1 MTTHFKCASNLEC
14 IDLFLFVRF
23 FWCFR
28 FFCYCI
34 FLFVLLLQQGYFNV
48 TLLPMQPMGWGYPP
62 PAAPPTTAAGAT
74 GAGAT
79 PQPPPHAPV
88 QPGLQQP
95 STTPWSMQPQVLA
108 MRTTVSVARAR
119 ALVVRA
125 SCLVVRTTHVLVA
138 RALSCFPQT
147 LSQQM
152 TLFSSTQPLWPAP
165 QSPLRGA

>member
-14 IDLFLFVRF
+14 IDLLLFVRF

-34 FLFVLLLQQGYFNV
+34 FLFVLLLEQGYFNV

-79 PQPPPHAPV
+79 P
-88 QPGLQQP
+88 
-95 STTPWSMQPQVLA
+95 
-108 MRTTVSVARAR
+108 
-119 ALVVRA
+119 
-125 SCLVVRTTHVLVA
+125 
-138 RALSCFPQT
+138 
-147 LSQQM
+147 
-152 TLFSSTQPLWPAP
+152 
-165 QSPLRGA
+165 